1 MNANTFVGKL
11 DIWLAEAPT
20 IAEEALMTRH
30 KQMLG
35 KLLSPS
41 NRFEYKTYKKK

>member
-1 MNANTFVGKL
+1 MNRAPSVGKSN
-11 DIWLAEAPT
+11 IWLAEAPAM
-20 IAEEALMTRH
+20 AEDALMTQH

-41 NRFEYKTYKKK
+41 NDFECENIKKK

>member
-1 MNANTFVGKL
+1 VTAKTFVGKT

-41 NRFEYKTYKKK
+41 NTFECEN